1 MSCVVPILS
10 TDLHEYESIE
20 KMIEA
25 LGSLEKTFI
34 AITTNIDEMIQT
46 CFTRVNGLAQRIT
59 SCKQKINQL
68 EGTNNAIT
76 IYSAPRYPK
85 VDKINISFLP
95 RISRIKRP
103 QVKVHE
109 PDHPGNPPKVTH
121 EDIND
126 LNKLLTELKVPTSN
140 PLDEIRNHA
149 DSGLGKPPKNITQ
162 ADSYVL
168 FNSTQNPYRVEVIEL
183 VNERGPDIMNARHSV
198 VIPDAPLT
206 LNGADDFKAEPKG
219 EFAFRPEH
227 KQGPAMNLPSKLDIP
242 GIATLDWG
250 DEEENEDFGDS
261 YFGFSKNPSFT
272 KPSSTTTPA
281 PAQPS
286 TSTSQPSISS
296 TAPSAPPLPA
306 SNVPQA
312 PPLPGS
318 KAPVPPPLPS
328 NSIAPPPPA
337 LPSNSIAPGPP
348 PLPAVSIHAANNP
361 PAASEPPADDNKR
374 NALLADIRCENPM
387 ARLRKTK
394 QPENTNAV
402 SNSASNAGPKS
413 DPASSDPVFSI

>member
-46 CFTRVNGLAQRIT
+46 CFTRVNGLAHRIT
-59 SCKQKINQL
+59 GCKQKISQL

-109 PDHPGNPPKVTH
+109 PDHPGKIPKVTH

-140 PLDEIRNHA
+140 PLDQIRNHSE
-149 DSGLGKPPKNITQ
+149 SGLGKPPKNITQ

-183 VNERGPDIMNARHSV
+183 VNERGPDIMNARNSV

-227 KQGPAMNLPSKLDIP
+227 KQGPAMNMPSKLDIP

-261 YFGFSKNPSFT
+261 YFGFSKNPSFA
-272 KPSSTTTPA
+272 KPAATSTQTPTPTSTT
-281 PAQPS
+281 
-286 TSTSQPSISS
+286 QPSISS
-296 TAPSAPPLPA
+296 TAPQAPPLPS
-306 SNVPQA
+306 SNAPPAPALPISKAPQA
-312 PPLPGS
+312 PPLP
-318 KAPVPPPLPS
+318 S
-328 NSIAPPPPA
+328 NTIAPPPPP

-348 PLPAVSIHAANNP
+348 PLPAVSIHAANKP
-361 PAASEPPADDNKR
+361 PVESAPPADDNKI

-394 QPENTNAV
+394 QAENTK
-402 SNSASNAGPKS
+402 SASNAGPKS
-413 DPASSDPVFSI
+413 EPASSNPVISR